1 MCCREKKA
9 TLLQNL
15 MLTLTDNVKIKP
27 IRSGGLAFTLLQWL
41 NNVLAFTLLQQRAI
55 APSRACCR
63 SFHGFLM
70 LLSWL
75 SYAPSMACLC
85 SFYGLLMLLL

>member
-27 IRSGGLAFTLLQWL
+27 IRSGVLAFTLLQWL
-41 NNVLAFTLLQQRAI
+41 NNVLAFTLLKQRAI
-55 APSRACCR
+55 APYMACYR
-63 SFHGFLM
+63 SLYGLLS

-75 SYAPSMACLC
+75 SYAPS
-85 SFYGLLMLLL
+85 YGFLMLLL